1 MATLTPPIH
10 AIRSTSMGPLAML
23 ATLRGNALAMWGR
36 RAYERPAIVGSFLGR
51 MQVLLND
58 PDAIQHVLVRNAG
71 NYRRPAISRRLLAP
85 LVGDGLLLSEGAAW
99 RHQRR
104 TIAPIMAPRSLPVL
118 TQHVAVA
125 AAEMRDRL
133 AANGQDVLLLP
144 EVQFAA
150 LEIAGRSMFSL
161 EMRER
166 GGPMR
171 DLLMRFAV
179 ELSRP
184 SAFDMILPP
193 SITTPQDRA
202 RRRFRREWM
211 AMIGGIVDARARLP
225 ATDGPRDL
233 FDLLAAARDPE
244 TGAAFTREQLCDQV
258 ATMILAGHETTALTL
273 FWSLCLLA
281 QSPEWQ
287 NRVAAEAAGADLGPA
302 QAAGA
307 VAQLPVTRAVVS
319 EALRLYPPAFL
330 ITREALS
337 SDTAGKTMIPRG
349 ATVAIAPWVL
359 HRHSALWSAPHS
371 FDPDRFMPDAT
382 PPRRFAYLPFGA
394 GPRICVAAQF
404 AMAEAV
410 LVLAALVGR
419 FHVTS
424 ADAADVRPVARVT
437 TQPDRPAY
445 FTFTPRPDL
454 LVNSPPPP
462 RQSPAQPG

>member
-1 MATLTPPIH
+1 MGPFAMMATL
-10 AIRSTSMGPLAML
+10 RD
-23 ATLRGNALAMWGR
+23 NALAMWGR

-51 MQVLLND
+51 TQVLLND
-58 PDAIQHVLVRNAG
+58 PDAIHHVLVRNPG
-71 NYRRPAISRRLLAP
+71 NYRRPSISRRLLAP

-104 TIAPIMAPRSLPVL
+104 TIAPIMAPRSVPVL
-118 TQHVAVA
+118 TQHVAIA

-133 AANGQDVLLLP
+133 ADNGHNILLLP

-161 EMRER
+161 EMAER

-171 DLLMRFAV
+171 ELLMRFALD
-179 ELSRP
+179 LSRP

-193 SITTPQDRA
+193 TITTPQDRA
-202 RRRFRREWM
+202 RRRFRTEWM
-211 AMIGGIVDARARLP
+211 ALIGGIVDARARLP
-225 ATDGPRDL
+225 PTGGPRDL

-281 QSPEWQ
+281 QSADWQ
-287 NRVAAEAAGADLGPA
+287 DRVAAEAAYVDLGPA
-302 QAAGA
+302 HAAEA

-330 ITREALS
+330 MTREALS
-337 SDTAGKTMIPRG
+337 SDTAAGTMIPRG

-371 FDPDRFMPDAT
+371 FDPDRFMPGAA

-410 LVLAALVGR
+410 LVLATLVR
-419 FHVTS
+419 SFSVSS
-424 ADAADVRPVARVT
+424 AEAPFVRPVARVT
-437 TQPDRPAY
+437 TQPDRPAH
-445 FTFTPRPDL
+445 FTFTARPD
-454 LVNSPPPP
+454 
-462 RQSPAQPG
+462 

>member
-1 MATLTPPIH
+1 MGPFAMMATL
-10 AIRSTSMGPLAML
+10 RD
-23 ATLRGNALAMWGR
+23 NALAMWGR

-51 MQVLLND
+51 TQVLLND
-58 PDAIQHVLVRNAG
+58 PDAIHHVLVRNPG
-71 NYRRPAISRRLLAP
+71 NYRRPSISRRLLAP

-104 TIAPIMAPRSLPVL
+104 TIAPIMAPRSVPVL
-118 TQHVAVA
+118 TQHVAIA

-133 AANGQDVLLLP
+133 ADNGHNILLLP

-161 EMRER
+161 EMAER

-171 DLLMRFAV
+171 ELLMRFALD
-179 ELSRP
+179 LSRP

-193 SITTPQDRA
+193 TITTPQDRA
-202 RRRFRREWM
+202 RRRFRTEWM
-211 AMIGGIVDARARLP
+211 ALIGGIVDARARLP
-225 ATDGPRDL
+225 PTGGPRDL

-281 QSPEWQ
+281 QSADWQ
-287 NRVAAEAAGADLGPA
+287 DRVAAEAAYVDLGPA
-302 QAAGA
+302 HAAEA

-330 ITREALS
+330 MTREALS
-337 SDTAGKTMIPRG
+337 SDTAAGTMIPRG

-371 FDPDRFMPDAT
+371 FDPDRFMPGAA

-410 LVLAALVGR
+410 LVLATLVRSFSVG
-419 FHVTS
+419 S
-424 ADAADVRPVARVT
+424 AEAPFVRPVARVT
-437 TQPDRPAY
+437 TQPDRPAH
-445 FTFTPRPDL
+445 FTFTARPD
-454 LVNSPPPP
+454 
-462 RQSPAQPG
+462 

>member
-1 MATLTPPIH
+1 
-10 AIRSTSMGPLAML
+10 MGPFAML
-23 ATLRGNALAMWGR
+23 ATLRNNALAMWGR
-36 RAYERPAIVGSFLGR
+36 PAYERPAMVGSFLGR

-71 NYRRPAISRRLLAP
+71 NYRRPGISRRLLAP

-104 TIAPIMAPRSLPVL
+104 TIAPIMAPRSMPVL
-118 TQHVAVA
+118 TQHVAVV
-125 AAEMRDRL
+125 AAEMRERL
-133 AANGQDVLLLP
+133 MADGQHVLLLP
-144 EVQFAA
+144 EMQFAA

-161 EMRER
+161 EMAER

-171 DLLMRFAV
+171 ALLMRFAV

-193 SITTPQDRA
+193 AFPTPQDRA
-202 RRRFRREWM
+202 RRRFRTEWM
-211 AMIGGIVDARARLP
+211 DLVGRIVDARARLP

-244 TGAAFTREQLCDQV
+244 TGAAFTRDQLCDQV

-281 QSPEWQ
+281 QAPDWQ
-287 NRVAAEAAGADLGPA
+287 DRVAAEAAVIDLGPA
-302 QAAGA
+302 YAAEA
-307 VAQLPVTRAVVS
+307 VARLPVTRAVVS
-319 EALRLYPPAFL
+319 EALRLYPPAFM

-337 SDTAGKTMIPRG
+337 SDNAAGTMIPRG

-359 HRHSALWSAPHS
+359 HRHSALWPAPHS
-371 FDPDRFMPDAT
+371 FNPDRFMPDAT

-410 LVLAALVGR
+410 LVLATLVGR
-419 FHVTS
+419 FHVAS
-424 ADAADVRPVARVT
+424 AEARFVRPIARVT
-437 TQPDRPAY
+437 TQPDRPAH
-445 FTFTPRPDL
+445 FTFTPRP
-454 LVNSPPPP
+454 V
-462 RQSPAQPG
+462 

>member
-1 MATLTPPIH
+1 
-10 AIRSTSMGPLAML
+10 
-23 ATLRGNALAMWGR
+23 
-36 RAYERPAIVGSFLGR
+36 
-51 MQVLLND
+51 
-58 PDAIQHVLVRNAG
+58 
-71 NYRRPAISRRLLAP
+71 
-85 LVGDGLLLSEGAAW
+85 
-99 RHQRR
+99 
-104 TIAPIMAPRSLPVL
+104 MAPRSVPVL
-118 TQHVAVA
+118 TQHVAIA

-133 AANGQDVLLLP
+133 ADNGHNILLLP

-161 EMRER
+161 EMAER

-171 DLLMRFAV
+171 ELLMRFALD
-179 ELSRP
+179 LSRP

-193 SITTPQDRA
+193 TITTPQDRA
-202 RRRFRREWM
+202 RRRFRTEWM
-211 AMIGGIVDARARLP
+211 ALIGGIVDARARLP
-225 ATDGPRDL
+225 PTGGPRDL

-281 QSPEWQ
+281 QSADWQ
-287 NRVAAEAAGADLGPA
+287 DRVAAEAAYVDLGPA
-302 QAAGA
+302 HAAEA

-330 ITREALS
+330 MTREALS
-337 SDTAGKTMIPRG
+337 SDTAAGTMIPRG

-371 FDPDRFMPDAT
+371 FDPDRFMPGAA

-410 LVLAALVGR
+410 LVLATLVR
-419 FHVTS
+419 SFSVSS
-424 ADAADVRPVARVT
+424 AEAPFVRPVARVT
-437 TQPDRPAY
+437 TQPDRPAH
-445 FTFTPRPDL
+445 FTFTARPD
-454 LVNSPPPP
+454 
-462 RQSPAQPG
+462 